1 MHLVLSRRISDI
13 PNRMRMIR
21 EADMSFAQS
30 CCSRR
35 RFDLPGISFRA
46 AALFAVLALLA
57 ARSSAQSAAGP
68 ASLPPGQQP
77 PPANKADAEPKPK
90 AKAKAKK
97 VFTNDD
103 LQTRS
108 AQVEEASS
116 TETDYYAGLLKCD
129 ASCEKQASTEVGLG
143 HDGISDTAAWDQAVV
158 ISRKRLAADADWR
171 EQLRKMIELLRIYCN
186 YINPQSRKGTPGA
199 KSYDART
206 GAEAEDYMKRTG
218 RDLDASFQLLS
229 AQMRTRIN
237 EVRFPDPATGALMNV
252 QFMRVSG
259 CAPYVP

>member
-1 MHLVLSRRISDI
+1 
-13 PNRMRMIR
+13 
-21 EADMSFAQS
+21 MSFARSVCDRRS
-30 CCSRR
+30 CA
-35 RFDLPGISFRA
+35 LQGIPFRA

-68 ASLPPGQQP
+68 APALLPQQP
-77 PPANKADAEPKPK
+77 APASKTDTAPKPK
-90 AKAKAKK
+90 AKAKK
-97 VFTNDD
+97 VYTNDD

-116 TETDYYAGLLKCD
+116 AETDYYAGLLKCD
-129 ASCEKQASTEVGLG
+129 ASCEKQASTEVYLD
-143 HDGISDTAAWDQAVV
+143 HDGISGPAAWDQAVV

-171 EQLRKMIELLRIYCN
+171 EQLRKMIELQRIYCN
-186 YINPQSRKGTPGA
+186 YINPQSPKGTPGA

-206 GAEAEDYMKRTG
+206 GAEAEEYTKRTG
-218 RDLDASFQLLS
+218 RDLDATFQLLS
-229 AQMRTRIN
+229 AQMRTRVN

-252 QFMRVSG
+252 QFMRVSA

>member
-1 MHLVLSRRISDI
+1 MLVKARYRAIPTTILWCSGSGSTRKAGCKLHLVPSPCIADI
-13 PNRMRMIR
+13 RNRMRMIR
-21 EADMSFAQS
+21 EATMSFAHSLCDRRS
-30 CCSRR
+30 CA
-35 RFDLPGISFRA
+35 LQGISFRA

-68 ASLPPGQQP
+68 APALLEQQP
-77 PPANKADAEPKPK
+77 APASKTDTAPKPK
-90 AKAKAKK
+90 AKAKPKK
-97 VFTNDD
+97 VYTNDD

-129 ASCEKQASTEVGLG
+129 ASCEKQASTEAYQG
-143 HDGISDTAAWDQAVV
+143 
-158 ISRKRLAADADWR
+158 
-171 EQLRKMIELLRIYCN
+171 
-186 YINPQSRKGTPGA
+186 
-199 KSYDART
+199 YDART
-206 GAEAEDYMKRTG
+206 GAEAEEYTKRTG

-229 AQMRTRIN
+229 AQMRTRVN

-252 QFMRVSG
+252 QFMRVSA

>member
-1 MHLVLSRRISDI
+1 
-13 PNRMRMIR
+13 MRMIR
-21 EADMSFAQS
+21 EATMSFAHSLCDRRS
-30 CCSRR
+30 CA
-35 RFDLPGISFRA
+35 LQGISFRA
-46 AALFAVLALLA
+46 GALFAVLALLA

-68 ASLPPGQQP
+68 APALLEQQP
-77 PPANKADAEPKPK
+77 APASKTDTAPKPK
-90 AKAKAKK
+90 AKAKPKK
-97 VFTNDD
+97 VYTNDD

-129 ASCEKQASTEVGLG
+129 ASCEKQASTEVYLG
-143 HDGISDTAAWDQAVV
+143 HDGIGGPAAWDQAVV

-171 EQLRKMIELLRIYCN
+171 EQLRKMIELQRIYCN
-186 YINPQSRKGTPGA
+186 YINPQSSKGTPGA
-199 KSYDART
+199 KIYDART
-206 GAEAEDYMKRTG
+206 GAEAEEYTKRTG

-229 AQMRTRIN
+229 AQMRTRVN

-252 QFMRVSG
+252 QFMRVSA